1 MSKFGK
7 QILKRLHPFSPL
19 QNPNNDGHIV
29 IDNTIGE
36 WLDDWESQDRVKQ
49 FFILHA
55 TGKYLDLHG
64 NAKSVPRKEGEDDES
79 YRQRILRERGM
90 LNSIHDWKE
99 AGVTF
104 WDSVNSITG
113 VGAELYFQVLNGSG
127 DYEVNVPIS
136 VSIENFSTGDTWED
150 DGVSNSQGIV
160 KFTLPPIEGLAT
172 LSYNVNGVGGF
183 SNLEGSLS
191 ANDNVFVKTN
201 TLLFC
206 DNSRNNQLRLRL
218 STSTGTNLAEQN
230 ITVKINEETFNL
242 ITNKDGIFFGASFNP
257 GMEISL
263 NLFANKTALL
273 PDVEKAEKISE
284 VTGLSTV
291 ESMRHGIYW
300 STVAYVN
307 HEHEAQEKLMGEPLK
322 LILTGG
328 NSNIVKDDIKD
339 KIFDPLLTLKGM
351 NFLFLEEK

>member
-113 VGAELYFQVLNGSG
+113 VGAELYFQVLNSSG

-242 ITNKDGIFFGASFNP
+242 ITNKDGIAILNYNFNQDTEYEIIYSYE
-257 GMEISL
+257 GNNEYYSCSGQTGFNTENRNYYLQISL
-263 NLFANKTALL
+263 NYDVLTNTLTSKNVFMKNTYLTHAKANTQKRL
-273 PDVEKAEKISE
+273 
-284 VTGLSTV
+284 
-291 ESMRHGIYW
+291 
-300 STVAYVN
+300 
-307 HEHEAQEKLMGEPLK
+307 
-322 LILTGG
+322 
-328 NSNIVKDDIKD
+328 D
-339 KIFDPLLTLKGM
+339 KK
-351 NFLFLEEK
+351 FLNYGVIEWV